1 MSDYLCPN
9 CSSEYVVPDSREFHG
24 EQVFRCMT
32 CTSWFT
38 ESGEPVCFESD
49 CGGDDMPDRARSD
62 EDDFS
67 GNPDLNEVSGGR
79 Q

>member
-9 CSSEYVVPDSREFHG
+9 CNSGAVVPDSRRFHG
-24 EQVFRCMT
+24 EEVFRCMN

-49 CGGDDMPDRARSD
+49 CGGDDLPDDLSD
-62 EDDFS
+62 PRWAGSPEDFS
-67 GNPDLNEVSGGR
+67 DMSAGWEV
-79 Q
+79 